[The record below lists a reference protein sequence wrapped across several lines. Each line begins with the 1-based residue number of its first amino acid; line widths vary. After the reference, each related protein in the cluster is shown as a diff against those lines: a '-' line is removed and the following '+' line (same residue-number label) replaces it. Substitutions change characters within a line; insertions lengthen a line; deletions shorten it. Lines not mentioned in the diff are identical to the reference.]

1 MLRRAI
7 GIIGALTILCC
18 VGAARAEDGYELW
31 LRYRPLSAE
40 ASTAVGGR
48 FTQIRGPE
56 NPSPT
61 AQVAIAELR
70 RGLSGML
77 STDLPVS
84 GVARSRIILV
94 GTPSNSF
101 AIADLGLPLGDLG
114 DEGYLIKTST
124 VSGFSMTVVAANED
138 IGLLYGSFALLRLL
152 QTGGSLDDIDVSSKP
167 KIELRVLNHWDNLN
181 GTIERGY
188 AGESLWDWWH
198 LPDFRDPRYTDYARA
213 NASIGINGT
222 VLNNV
227 NANAASLTAEYI
239 AKAAALADVFRP
251 YGIRVYL
258 SVRFSAPI
266 EAGGLNSSDPL
277 DPQVRQWWSD
287 KADEIYAAI
296 PDFGGFLVKANS
308 EGQPGPQDYGRTHA
322 DGANMMAAALK
333 PHGGVVMWRAFVY
346 SAENAEDRAKQAY
359 SEFKPLDGK
368 FADNVLVQVKN
379 GPIDFQP
386 REPFH
391 PLFGA
396 MEKTPL
402 MMEFQITKEYLGYAT
417 HLVYLGALFEEVLR
431 SDTYAQGEGSTVAS
445 VIDGTL
451 HSYPHTGMAG
461 VSNIGND
468 RDWCGS
474 TFEQANW
481 FAFGRL
487 AWDPE
492 ASSRAIA
499 EDWLKMTFT
508 DDKRFVE
515 PALDMMMR
523 SREAV
528 VDYMTP
534 LGLAHMMGTG
544 HHHGPAPWVSE
555 LARPEWNPVYY
566 HRADADGIGVD
577 RTPDGTDAVSQYT
590 DPVAQKFSRL
600 NSVPDEYLL
609 WFHHV
614 PWDYSMRSG
623 KTLWQELV
631 THYDHGISEVEAM
644 QKTWQT
650 LEPYVDEQ
658 RFAKTRIYLEI
669 QHKEALWWR
678 DACLAYFMSVS
689 KLPLPAGARP
699 PAHPLEYY
707 KELIFPFAPG
717 RGR

>member
-1 MLRRAI
+1 MQRAI
-7 GIIGALTILCC
+7 RFTCTLAVIFCAGA
-18 VGAARAEDGYELW
+18 VQAEDGYELW

-40 ASTAVGGR
+40 GR
-48 FTQIRGPE
+48 AALGATQIRGPE

-61 AQVAIAELR
+61 AQAAIAELR
-70 RGLSGML
+70 RGLSAMQSADAAGGAAL
-77 STDLPVS
+77 A
-84 GVARSRIILV
+84 ARIVLV
-94 GTPSNSF
+94 GTPGNSF
-101 AIADLGLPLGDLG
+101 AVADLNLPLGDLG
-114 DEGYLIKTST
+114 AEGYLIKTST
-124 VSGFSMTVVAANED
+124 AGGLSITVVAANED

-152 QTGGSLDDIDVSSKP
+152 QTGASLDEIDVSSKP
-167 KIELRVLNHWDNLN
+167 KIELRVLNHWDNFN
-181 GTIERGY
+181 GTVERGY
-188 AGESLWDWWH
+188 AGESLWDWCH
-198 LPDFRDPRYTDYARA
+198 LPDFLDPRYADYARA
-213 NASIGINGT
+213 NASIGINGS

-266 EAGGLNSSDPL
+266 EAGGLKSSDPL
-277 DPQVRQWWSD
+277 DPEVRQWWAD

-308 EGQPGPQDYGRTHA
+308 EGQPGPQDYGRSHA

-346 SAENAEDRAKQAY
+346 AADNPEDRAKQAY
-359 SEFKPLDGK
+359 SEFKPLDGT
-368 FADNVLVQVKN
+368 FADNVMVQVKN

-431 SDTYAQGEGSTVAS
+431 ADTYAEGEGSTVAD

-451 HSYPHTGMAG
+451 HNYEHTGIAG

-487 AWDPE
+487 AWEPE
-492 ASSRAIA
+492 ASASTIA
-499 EDWLKMTFT
+499 EEWLEMTFSG
-508 DDKRFVE
+508 DRRFVE
-515 PALDMMMR
+515 PALEMMMR

-544 HHHGPAPWVSE
+544 HHYGPAPWVSE
-555 LARPEWNPVYY
+555 LGRPEWNPVYY
-566 HRADADGIGVD
+566 HRADEQGIGVD
-577 RTPDGTDAVSQYT
+577 RTPAGTDAVSQYADT
-590 DPVAQKFSRL
+590 AARQFGRL
-600 NSVPDEYLL
+600 DLVPDEYLL

-623 KTLWQELV
+623 RTLWEELV
-631 THYDHGISEVEAM
+631 AHYDHGIAEVEEI
-644 QKTWQT
+644 QKTWRT
-650 LEPYVDEQ
+650 LEPFVDAE
-658 RFAKTRIYLEI
+658 RFAKTRTYLEI

-689 KLPLPAGARP
+689 KLPLPEGARQ
-699 PAHPLEYY
+699 PAHPLDYY
-707 KELIFPFAPG
+707 KELSFPFAPG